1 MNRLHFLLIRHRRLD
16 DLGQDCIQLGI
27 QLFVNRIHLH
37 RHVHFVTVFDDLR
50 FNIILHSRTVDSF
63 FQIKK
68 GHARFHRKF
77 HAVLRCEE
85 LDDRAAR
92 IHLRVLSVGVD
103 FA

>member
-1 MNRLHFLLIRHRRLD
+1 MLIRHRRLD

-27 QLFVNRIHLH
+27 QLLVNGIHLH
-37 RHVHFVTVFDDLR
+37 RHVHFVTVFDDLW
-50 FNIILHSRTVDSF
+50 FNIILHSRTVDAF

-77 HAVLRCEE
+77 DAVFRCEE

-92 IHLRVLSVGVD
+92 IYLRVLSVWLD